1 MRYFGFETTR
11 PLQYIVCGQLIDKD
25 GFWHHRR
32 NFDQHVFILVT
43 EGNLHITAAG
53 REYNVGPNQY
63 ILLKAGEEHFGHR
76 GSSGF
81 LSYFWVHMA
90 EEYLVPIGE
99 SAELRARVVRRS
111 TESCERNVGE
121 NSPGY
126 SEFTCKESGDALYFF
141 PEYGDLVVAHRAYRL
156 FRQLIDLSLEENLY
170 VKEMF
175 DYTLSLLMLEI
186 SREYLHR
193 QNTGD
198 RAGEAGKNLPI
209 VIEEAKEWIR
219 ENYSRPFKVTELAA
233 TLGYQADYLSTLFK
247 QSMGI
252 SIVGYTNKIRIEAAK
267 NLLET
272 EGLPIKVVAYSC
284 GFADEKYFMKV
295 FKKLEGSTPGQ
306 YKSGCE

>member
-1 MRYFGFETTR
+1 MRCFGFKTTR
-11 PLQYIVCGQLIDKD
+11 PLQYIVCGQLIDKN
-25 GFWHHRR
+25 GFLHHRR
-32 NFDQHVFILVT
+32 TFDQHAFILVT
-43 EGNLHITAAG
+43 EGTLHITAAG
-53 REYNVGPNQY
+53 REYSVGANQY
-63 ILLKAGEEHFGHR
+63 ILLRAGEEHFGHK
-76 GSSGF
+76 GSSGA
-81 LSYFWVHMA
+81 LSYFWVHMT
-90 EEYLVPIGE
+90 EECLVPIGE
-99 SAELRARVVRRS
+99 SAEFCARIVKRS

-121 NSPGY
+121 DSTDCLEFACKETGGAPY
-126 SEFTCKESGDALYFF
+126 FFSEFGELSVTNR
-141 PEYGDLVVAHRAYRL
+141 AHRL

-186 SREYLHR
+186 SRDYLHR
-193 QNTGD
+193 QNTGNG
-198 RAGEAGKNLPI
+198 AGEGSKSLPT

-233 TLGYQADYLSTLFK
+233 TLGYQADYLSTIFK

-295 FKKLEGSTPGQ
+295 FKKLEGNTPGR
-306 YKSGCE
+306 YKSG